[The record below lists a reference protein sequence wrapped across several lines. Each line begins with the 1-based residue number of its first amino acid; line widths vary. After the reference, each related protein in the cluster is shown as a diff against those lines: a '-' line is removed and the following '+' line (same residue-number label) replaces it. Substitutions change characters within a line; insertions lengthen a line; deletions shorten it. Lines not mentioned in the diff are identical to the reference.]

1 MKFFTLLWKKTA
13 TQKTFCIA
21 VISKMRYQENYSLL
35 FLVGA
40 HLCFGW
46 MSSSVYRAKL
56 VEMFQD
62 LAKML
67 FALCIF
73 DVLKEDTM
81 VFWVK
86 EQSCLVSWHHERWD
100 NAQFQAQVV
109 IKNLLT
115 LLVELFHPQKLLTPS
130 LETCHFTNDD
140 LPEKGAEVDICV
152 GGINQS
158 MLGFW
163 CQYR

>member
-40 HLCFGW
+40 HLFFGW
-46 MSSSVYRAKL
+46 MSSSVYQAKL
-56 VEMFQD
+56 VEIFQD

-73 DVLKEDTM
+73 DVLKEDTINLYCM
-81 VFWVK
+81 FCNKTIKRPCHSIHRISLKMTWEKFV
-86 EQSCLVSWHHERWD
+86 C
-100 NAQFQAQVV
+100 VV
-109 IKNLLT
+109 LMPRK
-115 LLVELFHPQKLLTPS
+115 
-130 LETCHFTNDD
+130 CY
-140 LPEKGAEVDICV
+140 
-152 GGINQS
+152 
-158 MLGFW
+158 LGFRNFFFGV
-163 CQYR
+163 YSITFAIMSSRKHSSSK